1 MNLKCL
7 GTAILRSFPT
17 DMFFFL
23 NLYSNCVQKQSPNS
37 NAVQIMKVKSTP
49 HLTRRPYDALS

>member
-37 NAVQIMKVKSTP
+37 NAVQIMKFKSTP
-49 HLTRRPYDALS
+49 HLTREL